1 MTSDRLFN
9 ALAAYL
15 EPKVK
20 AARGVFAPAET
31 VAETL
36 AMLAQGP
43 GQWRCILQWQREEPT
58 GNRGEMEMRFLV
70 IVQQAK
76 GLGVMPGADMMTD
89 RAGDD
94 PLLKRANKVW
104 RWMRAITFDNADI
117 DRTPVAQGKTQWLT
131 DPNFPTRQISAEFGI
146 RYGLEPVELVHL
158 TVPACA

>member
-20 AARGVFAPAET
+20 KERGVFAPAET

-43 GQWRCILQWQREEPT
+43 GQWRCILQWQREDPT
-58 GNRGEMEMRFLV
+58 GNRGEMEMKFLV
-70 IVQQAK
+70 IIQQSK
-76 GLGVMPGADMMTD
+76 GLGVMPGADMMI
-89 RAGDD
+89 
-94 PLLKRANKVW
+94 KRANDDALLTRANQVW
-104 RWMRAITFDNADI
+104 RWVRMITFDNPDI
-117 DRTPVAQGKTQWLT
+117 DKTPIAQGKTQWLT
-131 DPNFPTRQISAEFGI
+131 DPSFPTRQISAEFGI
-146 RYGLEPVELVHL
+146 RYVLEPVELVHL